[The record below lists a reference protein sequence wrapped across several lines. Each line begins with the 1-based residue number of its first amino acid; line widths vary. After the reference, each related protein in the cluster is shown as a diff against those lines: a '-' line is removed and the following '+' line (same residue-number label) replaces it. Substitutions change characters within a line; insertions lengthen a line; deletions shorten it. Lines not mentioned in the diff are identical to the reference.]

1 MTRDEMV
8 FLLRQHLSD
17 EQAVGWP
24 NDSELVAFLDRAAD
38 YLSEKL
44 VADRDPGMMK
54 RLAISGPTPLPDD
67 FVSFVGN
74 VPVRI
79 VGRECEGTIDE
90 ALYWSRL
97 SYPSKIAGDKT
108 LPFTREQAL
117 LVVGLAV
124 VFAQNKNEFDVSQDM
139 TLIGEI
145 NKLMTVT
152 RGGK

>member
-24 NDSELVAFLDRAAD
+24 NDSELLAFLDRAAD
-38 YLSEKL
+38 YLSEKQI
-44 VADRDPGMMK
+44 ADRDPGMMK
-54 RLAISGPTPLPDD
+54 SLAIAGPTPLPDD
-67 FVSFVGN
+67 FVSFVGR

-79 VGRECEGTIDE
+79 VGRQCEGPIGE

-97 SYPSKIAGDKT
+97 LYPSKIAGEEA
-108 LPFTREQAL
+108 LPYTREQAL
-117 LVVGLAV
+117 LIVGIAV

-139 TLIGEI
+139 GLLGETG
-145 NKLMTVT
+145 KLMSAT
-152 RGGK
+152 RGGR